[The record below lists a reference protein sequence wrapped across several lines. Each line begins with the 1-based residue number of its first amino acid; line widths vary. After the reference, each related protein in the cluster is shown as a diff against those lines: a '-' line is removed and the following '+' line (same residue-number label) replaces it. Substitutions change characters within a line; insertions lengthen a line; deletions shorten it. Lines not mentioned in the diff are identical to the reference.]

1 MNTKINGL
9 IFGQALGDAIG
20 LTTEFMDQNDIT
32 NIYSNNFTNYNF
44 EMIHNDYHRSNW
56 KKGDWTDD
64 TDQFLLILQMIS
76 EKNIEIK
83 NFSKKLIKWISNGI
97 PECDDIK
104 SYGLGN
110 TLSIWWGDTYSN
122 SNPLLAG
129 LRCWIYHPYFPLSN
143 SSNGSLMRT
152 SILGV
157 LSDQKIMFEKTIE
170 MSAITHPDPKCILS
184 CLFVTNIIYNIIYQ
198 NLSNFDI
205 SVYLMII
212 DEIKPEF
219 LNYCDKFNHQI
230 KNWKLEN
237 DEFKE
242 IIELNLQNFQ
252 ELNPI
257 LILDEFKNY
266 IQVKNYDDIKL
277 NENIGYCFK
286 PIGCLCLILSK
297 INTLNYLELI
307 IELMSK
313 GGDADTNCA
322 IVGGVLGCYYGYD
335 KLPIKL
341 IEQIP
346 YLHYLKIQVLNLYNS
361 LNL

>member
-1 MNTKINGL
+1 MNEKINGL
-9 IFGQALGDAIG
+9 IYGQALGDAIG
-20 LTTEFMDQNDIT
+20 LTTEFMNQNDIA
-32 NIYSNNFTNYNF
+32 NIYSNDFTNYNF
-44 EMIHNDYHRSNW
+44 EMINNDYHRSNW

-83 NFSKKLIKWISNGI
+83 NFSSKLIKWISNGI
-97 PECDDIK
+97 PECDDNK

-110 TLSIWWGDTYSN
+110 TLSIWWGDTYSLV
-122 SNPLLAG
+122 NPLLAG
-129 LRCWIYHPYFPLSN
+129 LRCWIYNPYFPLKN

-157 LSDQKIMFEKTIE
+157 LSKQKIMFEKTIE

-184 CLFVTNIIYNIIYQ
+184 CLFVTNIVHHIIYN

-205 SVYLMII
+205 SVYQMII

-219 LNYCDKFNHQI
+219 LNYCDKLNYQI

-237 DEFKE
+237 DEFRE

-252 ELNPI
+252 ELNHV

-286 PIGCLCLILSK
+286 PIACLCLILSK
-297 INTLNYLELI
+297 IKTFTYLELI

-322 IVGGVLGCYYGYD
+322 IVGGVLGCYYGYN
-335 KLPIKL
+335 KLPTKL
-341 IEQIP
+341 IQQMP
-346 YLHYLKIQVLNLYNS
+346 YLDYLKIQVSNLHNS